1 MGISAFAQAALHKTK
16 WKVLEQSLAQ
26 VKEKSLTGKFRKGC
40 YEPGGP
46 GFTPFKPWG
55 DPKAE
60 QSQPSSST
68 GSFPHVLLPY
78 KKENDASLLCVFI
91 LLLYVQRKESQCLPP
106 PCTHTLLFSYH
117 FTHLQIFP
125 SAASPPHH
133 FALATST
140 RPALELAGNLM
151 RQALTRISC
160 FWFSQTYCN
169 NRRSRGILA
178 LPSLLQAKTQECE

>member
-40 YEPGGP
+40 YEPGGL
-46 GFTPFKPWG
+46 GFTPFKPWE
-55 DPKAE
+55 DPKAG

-91 LLLYVQRKESQCLPP
+91 LLLYVQRKESHCLTPHV
-106 PCTHTLLFSYH
+106 HTLCCLVIILLIFRYFPQLH
-117 FTHLQIFP
+117 PHLTTL
-125 SAASPPHH
+125 H
-133 FALATST
+133 
-140 RPALELAGNLM
+140 
-151 RQALTRISC
+151 
-160 FWFSQTYCN
+160 
-169 NRRSRGILA
+169 
-178 LPSLLQAKTQECE
+178 

>member
-1 MGISAFAQAALHKTK
+1 MNQGGRVSPPSNRGETPKQSRASPVPAQGA
-16 WKVLEQSLAQ
+16 S
-26 VKEKSLTGKFRKGC
+26 
-40 YEPGGP
+40 PM
-46 GFTPFKPWG
+46 
-55 DPKAE
+55 
-60 QSQPSSST
+60 SSSPT
-68 GSFPHVLLPY
+68 RRKMMQVCFVYSFCCFMFSV
-78 KKENDASLLCVFI
+78 KKANAF
-91 LLLYVQRKESQCLPP
+91 PP